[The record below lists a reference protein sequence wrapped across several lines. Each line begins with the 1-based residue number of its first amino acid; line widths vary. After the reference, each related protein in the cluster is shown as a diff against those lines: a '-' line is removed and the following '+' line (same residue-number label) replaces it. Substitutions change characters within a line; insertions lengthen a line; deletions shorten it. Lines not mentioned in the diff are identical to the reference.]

1 MHCYHRLYLFI
12 VFIDYHKNNP
22 AKKYQIFKGK
32 TQMFATSGR
41 GKLHSKLVKRRR
53 AMMMTERSRR
63 IHDMLLHVFPQTLPG
78 LKNFAADGAGGAS
91 GLQVV
96 RLDVELDVLL
106 HLYNLNSR
114 KLHLQSWKLVEVLQ
128 ILT

>member
-1 MHCYHRLYLFI
+1 
-12 VFIDYHKNNP
+12 
-22 AKKYQIFKGK
+22 
-32 TQMFATSGR
+32 
-41 GKLHSKLVKRRR
+41 
-53 AMMMTERSRR
+53 MMMTERSRR
-63 IHDMLLHVFPQTLPG
+63 IHDMLLHVLPQTLPG

-114 KLHLQSWKLVEVLQ
+114 KLHLQSWILVEVLQ

>member
-1 MHCYHRLYLFI
+1 
-12 VFIDYHKNNP
+12 
-22 AKKYQIFKGK
+22 
-32 TQMFATSGR
+32 
-41 GKLHSKLVKRRR
+41 
-53 AMMMTERSRR
+53 MMMTERSRR
-63 IHDMLLHVFPQTLPG
+63 IHDMLLHVLPQTLPG
-78 LKNFAADGAGGAS
+78 FKNFAADGAGGAS